1 MERQHFRPYQNR
13 RADLPAAFDFLS
25 ALPYRLRYRHRLR
38 RLAATIW
45 TGIIPAMLLYR
56 SRHKFGVG
64 KNYKVYGGF
73 WLMVWVFLFGI
84 INIAA
89 QILSQMELVP
99 VFKG

>member
-1 MERQHFRPYQNR
+1 MERQRVRPYQNR
-13 RADLPAAFDFLS
+13 RPYLPAAPDSCLLFPTGFVT
-25 ALPYRLRYRHRLR
+25 AIGYVG
-38 RLAATIW
+38 LAATIW

-56 SRHKFGVG
+56 SRKKFGAG

-73 WLMVWVFLFGI
+73 GLMVWVFLFGV

-89 QILSQMELVP
+89 QVLSQLELVP